1 MMRRQE
7 LTIKNIMT
15 KTKVKTLFCNVL
27 RNDALKHLQ
36 TSGQQSYFK
45 SNYEKR
51 ISQTLEWWSYFA
63 S

>member
-1 MMRRQE
+1 MMRGQE

-15 KTKVKTLFCNVL
+15 KTKTKTKVNTPFCNVL

-36 TSGQQSYFK
+36 TSGQQSYFG

-51 ISQTLEWWSYFA
+51 ISQT
-63 S
+63 